1 MAGLLKVL
9 FTQLIVI
16 YDFKKIWYDK
26 IFKTIFKL
34 MIRKKYALNK
44 NLKIAKMKKKKV
56 TLNSCDNIFKTL
68 VLPEEKCSYH
78 SSYITNLKRTA
89 IM

>member
-34 MIRKKYALNK
+34 MIRKKYALNFFSGIYFAV
-44 NLKIAKMKKKKV
+44 KIAKMKKKS
-56 TLNSCDNIFKTL
+56 NFKL
-68 VLPEEKCSYH
+68 
-78 SSYITNLKRTA
+78 
-89 IM
+89 M

>member
-34 MIRKKYALNK
+34 MIRKKYALTVIFSGIYFAV
-44 NLKIAKMKKKKV
+44 KIAKMKKKK
-56 TLNSCDNIFKTL
+56 S
-68 VLPEEKCSYH
+68 
-78 SSYITNLKRTA
+78 NLKL
-89 IM
+89 M

>member
-26 IFKTIFKL
+26 ISKTIFKL
-34 MIRKKYALNK
+34 MNRKKYALNFFWNSFCCK
-44 NLKIAKMKKKKV
+44 KCQNEKKCNLKLM
-56 TLNSCDNIFKTL
+56 
-68 VLPEEKCSYH
+68 
-78 SSYITNLKRTA
+78 
-89 IM
+89 

>member
-1 MAGLLKVL
+1 MH
-9 FTQLIVI
+9 LIFSGI
-16 YDFKKIWYDK
+16 YF
-26 IFKTIFKL
+26 
-34 MIRKKYALNK
+34 AV
-44 NLKIAKMKKKKV
+44 KIAKMKKKV

-68 VLPEEKCSYH
+68 VLPEEKCFYH